1 MQAISDIDFHGF
13 IAKKNRTREKT
24 YVTESRL
31 DSVIVGTVIHNLN
44 GTCLRDLQPMEVTNM
59 VRNRATKM
67 LPTSS
72 SADTIGGYLNGFMTT
87 RSQKRNL
94 DPVVNIYPI
103 KSSV

>member
-1 MQAISDIDFHGF
+1 MQAISGIDFHGF

-59 VRNRATKM
+59 LRNRATKM
-67 LPTSS
+67 LPISP
-72 SADTIGGYLNGFMTT
+72 DCYFHGFVAAQ
-87 RSQKRNL
+87 S
-94 DPVVNIYPI
+94 I
-103 KSSV
+103 KSINHGKTVN